1 MHMPIRLHVNIDHV
15 ATVRNARGGRYPDP
29 VEAAFVCE
37 RAGAE
42 GITVHLRIDRRHI
55 IDRDIERLRESVSTL
70 INLEMAATDEMVE
83 IACRNRPEI
92 VTLVPERVEERT
104 TEGGLNVV
112 EQRAALGEVIRRL
125 RDAGIKP
132 SCFVAA
138 DEAQIEAAHALGAE
152 LVELHTGDYSAAA
165 GDRRIEQAAK
175 IATAATFASR
185 LGLEVAAGHGL
196 TRHNVA
202 AIASIPE
209 IVELN
214 IGHAIVSD
222 AIFMGLD
229 AAVREMRAAMD
240 RGVLLRPMASQA
252 SAR

>member
-1 MHMPIRLHVNIDHV
+1 MPIRLHVNIDHV

-42 GITVHLRIDRRHI
+42 GITVHLRLDRRHI

-70 INLEMAATDEMVE
+70 INLEMAATEEMIE

-92 VTLVPERVEERT
+92 VTLVPERIEERT

-112 EQRAALGEVIRRL
+112 EQRATLEEAARRIRG
-125 RDAGIKP
+125 AGMKL
-132 SCFVAA
+132 SCFVAP
-138 DEAQIEAAHALGAE
+138 DEAQIEASHALGAD
-152 LVELHTGDYSAAA
+152 LVELHTGDYSAASGELRA
-165 GDRRIEQAAK
+165 EQAAK
-175 IATAATFASR
+175 LARAAAFASG

-202 AIASIPE
+202 TIASIPE

-240 RGVLLRPMASQA
+240 RGVARRPMASKAQP
-252 SAR
+252 R